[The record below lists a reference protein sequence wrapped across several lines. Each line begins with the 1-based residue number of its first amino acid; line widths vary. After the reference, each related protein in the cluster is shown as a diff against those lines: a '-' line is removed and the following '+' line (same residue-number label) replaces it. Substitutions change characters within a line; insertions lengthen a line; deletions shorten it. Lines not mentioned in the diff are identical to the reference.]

1 MESDRPAAIRMTRP
15 LAMVLESMISAGTT
29 GITRRCSTVPC
40 SRSRISAAPVK
51 ITASIVILLTTC
63 MTEENQY
70 AQPFKRDGRLFSDR
84 EESRRTVHRPA
95 PMPPRRERLL
105 TTQDFA
111 RHRIGV
117 AAEPRLRAVAFL
129 PP

>member
-1 MESDRPAAIRMTRP
+1 MRQMEGSRYPPRPILREQLGRRAPPGLI
-15 LAMVLESMISAGTT
+15 LEIDIGFM
-29 GITRRCSTVPC
+29 
-40 SRSRISAAPVK
+40 
-51 ITASIVILLTTC
+51 
-63 MTEENQY
+63 
-70 AQPFKRDGRLFSDR
+70 DR

-95 PMPPRRERLL
+95 PMPPVGQLIERLL

-117 AAEPRLRAVAFL
+117 AAEPRPRVVAFL